1 MRKANKIILTNDG
14 GYNKFPPNTGAH
26 LPAKGALLSGQ
37 AISETGLMA
46 IYNSRIMSKL
56 QENQ

>member
-56 QENQ
+56 